1 MIDITKINFKKDPSG
16 LVPAIVQDERTLQVL
31 MLGYMDAEALEKTI
45 QTGLV
50 TFFSRSRG
58 KLWTKGETS
67 GNYLHLVSVQADCD
81 SDTLLVRAI
90 PDGPVCH
97 TGTMTCWGAS
107 VPDSTGFIRRLE
119 SVIKERHKEMPDNS
133 YTTSL
138 FKDGIYR
145 MSQKVGEEAVETV
158 IEAVNGNDDR
168 LVYEASDLVYHLLV
182 LLESRGKGIAD
193 LEKELWKRHQPKK

>member
-1 MIDITKINFKKDPSG
+1 MDITKINFKKDPSG

-31 MLGYMDAEALEKTI
+31 MLGYMDSEALEKTI

-97 TGTMTCWGAS
+97 TGTMTCWGS
-107 VPDSTGFIRRLE
+107 SIPDSTGFIRYLE
-119 SVIKERHKEMPDNS
+119 SVIKERHKEMPENS

-138 FKDGIYR
+138 FKQGTSR

-182 LLESRGKGIAD
+182 LLESRGKGITD
-193 LEKELWKRHQPKK
+193 LERELWKRHQPKK

>member
-16 LVPAIVQDERTLQVL
+16 LVPAIIQDERTLQVL
-31 MLGYMDAEALEKTI
+31 MLGYMDQEALEKTI

-50 TFFSRSRG
+50 TFFSRTRG

-97 TGTMTCWGAS
+97 TGTMTCWGDS
-107 VPDSTGFIRRLE
+107 VPSSTGFIRYLE
-119 SVIKERHKEMPDNS
+119 SVIKERHKEMPENS
-133 YTTSL
+133 YTASL
-138 FKDGIYR
+138 FKHGISR

-182 LLESRGKGIAD
+182 LLESRGKGISD
-193 LEKELWKRHQPKK
+193 LENELWKRHQPK

>member
-16 LVPAIVQDERTLQVL
+16 LVPAIIQDERTLQVL
-31 MLGYMDAEALEKTI
+31 MLGYMDQEALEKTI

-50 TFFSRSRG
+50 TFFSRTRG

-97 TGTMTCWGAS
+97 TGTMTCWGDS
-107 VPDSTGFIRRLE
+107 VPSSTGFIRYLE
-119 SVIKERHKEMPDNS
+119 SVIKERHKEMPENS
-133 YTTSL
+133 YTASL
-138 FKDGIYR
+138 FKHGISR

-182 LLESRGKGIAD
+182 LLESRGTGISD
-193 LEKELWKRHQPKK
+193 LENELWKRHQPK